1 MKFNENHPKEILD
14 KVHQFEKKHIAFL
27 QKRLKGKSEFKD
39 EYIYEKVLSGIHR
52 KKNNVVT
59 FHPGSDRFLEN
70 LYLRIRQIYY
80 EIIDKYKDA
89 HISRLNDELETI
101 KAWLIKSYDKGK
113 YSDWELARAIE
124 FIRKFSIYQATNFI
138 VRDVVYEK
146 MISNPIFT
154 NTIKNSKDKFTLP
167 KAEAIGNNDLNGL
180 DTESLPFDKR
190 IKGLEERSAD
200 VGSDNDMVDAQGA
213 ADFTGYKLAT
223 IRIKTSKKMIPF
235 HKLPNSSAVRYSK
248 KELLEW
254 MKKGNVV
261 TRVSLLENL
270 ANGIRK
276 KNI

>member
-1 MKFNENHPKEILD
+1 MKYNENHPKEILL
-14 KVHQFEKKHIAFL
+14 KVHHYEETHIAFL
-27 QKRLKGKSEFKD
+27 KRKLEDNIDFKV
-39 EYIYEKVLSGIHR
+39 EYIYQQVLSGIHR

-101 KAWLIKSYDKGK
+101 KAWLIKSYDKEK
-113 YSDWELARAIE
+113 YLDWELARAIE
-124 FIRKFSIYQATNFI
+124 FISKFSIYQATNFI
-138 VRDVVYEK
+138 VRDIVYEK

-154 NTIKNSKDKFTLP
+154 NTIKNSKGKFIQP
-167 KAEAIGNNDLNGL
+167 KANGNNDLNGL

-200 VGSDNDMVDAQGA
+200 VGSDNDMMDAQGA

-223 IRIKTSKKMIPF
+223 VRIKTSKRMIPF

-254 MKKGNVV
+254 MKKGNFV